1 MKGSITT
8 TIPLLALAGALVG
21 CGDRG
26 AMTAPAPAGVAAA
39 STALVVDQP
48 YQWDVTCVGD
58 EAAYV
63 GLHWFIAGV
72 HLDSYSQYVVC
83 PSKGKLT
90 GSGVRPAGADAFMIA
105 VGTGGIPVSHEDQT
119 WTVDPTAP
127 FSAQLN
133 YNFQDVY
140 YVCDFFCK
148 KANRKVSGQ
157 VKVSS

>member
-1 MKGSITT
+1 MKGSIFT

-21 CGDRG
+21 CGERG
-26 AMTAPAPAGVAAA
+26 AMTAPAPAGVAVA
-39 STALVVDQP
+39 SAALVVDQP

-63 GLHWFIAGV
+63 GLHWFSGGV
-72 HLDSYSQYVVC
+72 RLDSYSQYVVC

-105 VGTGGIPVSHEDQT
+105 VGTGGIPMSHEDQT
-119 WTVDPTAP
+119 WTVDPSAP

-140 YVCDFFCK
+140 YVCDFFFK